1 MSSLTKTQKVDP
13 MDLKIDKASDGLT
26 SKVRKLTNKF
36 NNSLMDLEIIIEERE
51 KINNNKR
58 LGIKKAK
65 DSLKKY

>member
-51 KINNNKR
+51 KINNDKR

-65 DSLKKY
+65 DILKKY

>member
-51 KINNNKR
+51 KINNDKR
-58 LGIKKAK
+58 LWIKKAK
-65 DSLKKY
+65 DILKKY